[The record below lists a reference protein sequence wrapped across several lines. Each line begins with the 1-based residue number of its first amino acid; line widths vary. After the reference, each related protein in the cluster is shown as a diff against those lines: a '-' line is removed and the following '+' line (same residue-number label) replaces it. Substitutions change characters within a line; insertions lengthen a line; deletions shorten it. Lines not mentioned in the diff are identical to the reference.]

1 MLYYKTV
8 INRKNS
14 PYHIPSS
21 HSLRLT
27 IWRVCSFT
35 VGCTDKRISVNQPR
49 FPLTLIRA
57 RVAGV
62 SLVSTS
68 THHKFPSNSV
78 TRDR

>member
-14 PYHIPSS
+14 PYHTSS
-21 HSLRLT
+21 RSIRLT

-35 VGCTDKRISVNQPR
+35 FGCTDKRISVNQPR